1 MNSNGLLATGEKAT
15 LLIVDDTPENLAVL
29 GELLQPEYRVRVA
42 NSGRGALRIALS
54 DPKPDLILLD
64 VMMPDMDGYAVL
76 ACLRADQ
83 RTSDIPVI
91 FVTALDTAV
100 DEHDGLERGAVDYIS
115 KPLRPLIVLARVR
128 TQLEL
133 KRARDWLR
141 DQNAFLEAEVAR
153 RMAENQL
160 VQDISIHALARLA
173 ETRDPE
179 TGNHLR
185 RTQEYVRILA
195 MGLRDHPG
203 YAAFLSDR
211 NIQLLAKSAPL
222 HDIGKVG
229 IPDHIL
235 LKPGKLDA
243 DEWAIMQTHA
253 MIGREAIEHAERDAE
268 QPVEFLALAKEIA
281 HYHHERWDG
290 SGYPEGLAGD
300 AIPIPA
306 RLMALADVFD
316 ALITRRVYKA
326 AMPPDQ
332 ARAII
337 AAESGR
343 HFDPNVV
350 EAFLASFDKFLA
362 VAERYGDDEKTL
374 LAKRD
379 RVEGRV
385 RSRAGA

>member
-100 DEHDGLERGAVDYIS
+100 EEHDGLERGAVDYIS

>member
-1 MNSNGLLATGEKAT
+1 M
-15 LLIVDDTPENLAVL
+15 
-29 GELLQPEYRVRVA
+29 
-42 NSGRGALRIALS
+42 
-54 DPKPDLILLD
+54 
-64 VMMPDMDGYAVL
+64 
-76 ACLRADQ
+76 
-83 RTSDIPVI
+83 
-91 FVTALDTAV
+91 
-100 DEHDGLERGAVDYIS
+100 
-115 KPLRPLIVLARVR
+115 
-128 TQLEL
+128 
-133 KRARDWLR
+133 
-141 DQNAFLEAEVAR
+141 AR

-253 MIGREAIEHAERDAE
+253 RIGREAIEHAERDAE